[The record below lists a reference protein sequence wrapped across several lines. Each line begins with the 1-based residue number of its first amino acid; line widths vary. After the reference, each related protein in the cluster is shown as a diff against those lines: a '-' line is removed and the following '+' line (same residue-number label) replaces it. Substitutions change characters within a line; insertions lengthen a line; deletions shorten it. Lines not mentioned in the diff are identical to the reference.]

1 MVAKIKMPKNKVL
14 TLYQKAKICEMS
26 LKPGFD
32 KEQCE
37 KEFGI
42 QRSCINNYITN
53 YNVKFVI
60 KYLEKLVILHFIYV
74 NTYIY
79 VIAYLEVDL

>member
-1 MVAKIKMPKNKVL
+1 M
-14 TLYQKAKICEMS
+14 
-26 LKPGFD
+26 
-32 KEQCE
+32 KE
-37 KEFGI
+37 
-42 QRSCINNYITN
+42 RSH

-60 KYLEKLVILHFIYV
+60 KYLEKLVILQNFIYV